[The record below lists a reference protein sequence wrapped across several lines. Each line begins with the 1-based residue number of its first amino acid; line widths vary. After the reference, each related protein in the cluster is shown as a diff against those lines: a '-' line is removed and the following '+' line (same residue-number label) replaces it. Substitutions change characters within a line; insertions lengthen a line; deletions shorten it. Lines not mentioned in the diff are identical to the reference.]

1 VTAAAPGSLVVT
13 APMAGTVLTITDVPD
28 PVFAGSL
35 VGAGVGIEPAA
46 DAGLVDVV
54 APVSGRLL
62 KVHPHAFIVLTPEGR
77 GVLVHV
83 GIDTVKLAGAPFTL
97 HVTEG
102 DDVGAG
108 DRVVTVDV
116 TAVRAAGMSPVS
128 PVVVMDA
135 AAETVPPVQP
145 GRTVAAGDVLFSW
158 PAGS

>member
-1 VTAAAPGSLVVT
+1 MSLLVT
-13 APMAGTVLTITDVPD
+13 APLPGTVLPITDVPD
-28 PVFAGSL
+28 PVFAASM
-35 VGAGVGIEPAA
+35 VGAGVGIDPAA

-54 APVSGRLL
+54 APVGGRLL

-83 GIDTVKLAGAPFTL
+83 GIDTVRLDGAPFTL

-102 DDVGAG
+102 DDVAAG

-116 TAVRAAGMSPVS
+116 AAVRAAGMSPVS

-135 AAETVPPVQP
+135 AADSMPPVTA
-145 GRTVAAGDVLFSW
+145 GASVAAGDELFRW
-158 PAGS
+158 PAGA

>member
-1 VTAAAPGSLVVT
+1 MIVAAPL
-13 APMAGTVLTITDVPD
+13 PGTVLPITEVPD
-28 PVFAGSL
+28 PVFAASM
-35 VGAGVGIEPAA
+35 VGAGVGIDPAA
-46 DAGLVDVV
+46 DAGPVDVV

-83 GIDTVKLAGAPFTL
+83 GIDTVKLDGAPFTL

-102 DDVGAG
+102 DEVAAG

-116 TAVRAAGMSPVS
+116 AAVRAAGMSPVS

-135 AAETVPPVQP
+135 AADTMPPV
-145 GRTVAAGDVLFSW
+145 TAGTAVRAGEELFRW
-158 PAGS
+158 EPR

>member
-1 VTAAAPGSLVVT
+1 VTAAGIDVAAPL
-13 APMAGTVLTITDVPD
+13 PGTVVPMTEVPD
-28 PVFAGSL
+28 PVFAASL
-35 VGAGVGIEPAA
+35 VGAGVGIEPGP

-54 APVSGRLL
+54 APVTGRLL

-83 GIDTVKLAGAPFTL
+83 GIDTVELDGAPFTL
-97 HVTEG
+97 HVSEG
-102 DDVGAG
+102 DEVTLG

-116 TAVRAAGMSPVS
+116 AAVRAAGMSPVS

-135 AAETVPPVQP
+135 AADTVPPVTAGAP
-145 GRTVAAGDVLFSW
+145 VAVGELLFRW

>member
-1 VTAAAPGSLVVT
+1 VTGAGPLVVT
-13 APMAGTVLTITDVPD
+13 APLPGTVLDITDVPD
-28 PVFAGSL
+28 PVFAASM
-35 VGAGVGIEPAA
+35 VGAGVGVEPSP

-83 GIDTVKLAGAPFTL
+83 GIDTVKLEGAPFTL

-102 DDVGAG
+102 DDVAAG

-116 TAVRAAGMSPVS
+116 AAVRAAGLSPVS

-135 AAETVPPVQP
+135 AADTMPPVAAGTP
-145 GRTVAAGDVLFSW
+145 VAAGDELFRW

>member
-1 VTAAAPGSLVVT
+1 VTALVISAPL
-13 APMAGTVLTITDVPD
+13 PGTILPITEVPD
-28 PVFAGSL
+28 PVFAASM
-35 VGAGVGIEPAA
+35 VGAGVGIEPEPDA
-46 DAGLVDVV
+46 DLVDVV

-83 GIDTVKLAGAPFTL
+83 GIDTVKLDGAPFTL

-102 DDVGAG
+102 DDVAAG

-116 TAVRAAGMSPVS
+116 TAVRAAGMSPIS

-135 AAETVPPVQP
+135 AADTMPPVTAGAP
-145 GRTVAAGDVLFSW
+145 VAAGDVLFRW
-158 PAGS
+158 PAGH

>member
-1 VTAAAPGSLVVT
+1 MIVAAPL
-13 APMAGTVLTITDVPD
+13 PGTVLPITEVPD
-28 PVFAGSL
+28 PVFAASM
-35 VGAGVGIEPAA
+35 VGAGVGIEPGPS
-46 DAGLVDVV
+46 AGLVDVV

-83 GIDTVKLAGAPFTL
+83 GIDTVKLDGAPFTL

-102 DDVGAG
+102 DDVAAG

-116 TAVRAAGMSPVS
+116 AAVRAAGMSPVS

-135 AAETVPPVQP
+135 AADTMPPVSA
-145 GRTVAAGDVLFSW
+145 GTRVAAGDELFRW
-158 PAGS
+158 PLESVG

>member
-1 VTAAAPGSLVVT
+1 MTAPALLVAAPL
-13 APMAGTVLTITDVPD
+13 PGTVLAMEQVPD
-28 PVFAGSL
+28 PVFAASM
-35 VGAGVGIEPAA
+35 VGAGVGVEPGP

-54 APVSGRLL
+54 APVGGRLL

-83 GIDTVKLAGAPFTL
+83 GIDTVKLEGAPFTV

-102 DDVGAG
+102 DDVAAG

-116 TAVRAAGMSPVS
+116 TAVRAAGMSPIS

-135 AAETVPPVQP
+135 AADTVPPVVAGAP
-145 GRTVAAGDVLFSW
+145 VAAGDVLFTW
-158 PAGS
+158 PAA

>member
-1 VTAAAPGSLVVT
+1 MSRLAVSAPLPGVVLPITA
-13 APMAGTVLTITDVPD
+13 VPD
-28 PVFAGSL
+28 PVFAASM
-35 VGAGVGIEPAA
+35 VGAGVAIDPAP
-46 DAGLVDVV
+46 DAGSVDVV

-83 GIDTVKLAGAPFTL
+83 GIDTVRLDGAPFTL

-102 DDVGAG
+102 EEVAAG

-116 TAVRAAGMSPVS
+116 AAVRAAGMSPVS

-135 AAETVPPVQP
+135 AADTMPPVTA
-145 GRTVAAGDVLFSW
+145 GARVAAGEELFRW
-158 PAGS
+158 PLESVG